1 MNEKLYYI
9 EKVDIDDGHYADVS
23 FIIDYSYN
31 TADIYLYSR
40 GDTDSYYSVY
50 IVIDEELTVSILG
63 DISEEAHNL
72 VDAVINA
79 MLSIIN
85 KEEVLSN

>member
-9 EKVDIDDGHYADVS
+9 EKINIDTEHYADVS
-23 FIIDYSYN
+23 LLIDYSYN
-31 TADIYLYSR
+31 AADIYFYRR

-50 IVIDEELTVSILG
+50 IVIDEELTVSIIG
-63 DISEEAHNL
+63 DISEEANSL
-72 VDAVINA
+72 VNAVINA

-85 KEEVLSN
+85 KEVKLV